1 MKTRWLD
8 GLAGLVIIAAL
19 ALRLLS
25 LNQFIAADELRW
37 VCRSLN
43 FGQALATGALA
54 DTFQT
59 GHPGVLTMWAG
70 SLAVPA
76 ATAPQALATC
86 AATDTATAPSAVGMV
101 ELAGLADVLW
111 RMRVGVALLT
121 TALLAAVYRLA
132 RRVLGPLAA
141 LFGLILLAF
150 DPFFLAHSRVLHL
163 DALLSGLLL
172 VSVLALLA
180 AFLPSAAR
188 APDHAPGTGVDPSGP
203 PPVPSVSSVV
213 RPRPPSTLFLVLSG
227 AVAGVALTQKVA
239 AVFVLPWAGLA
250 LAWLTWQSLD
260 PDRRHLGAWLRALL
274 RHGLVWGLALV
285 AAVFIVWPAAWAAPV
300 ATLRGVINKAA
311 IEGGNPH
318 QAGQFIDE
326 EIVDDPGAFMYVLA
340 LLFRASPWLFV
351 GVPLGAWA
359 AWRAGRRANV
369 RVAVVGLLAFALLFG
384 ALIAF
389 SPKKFDRYLL
399 PVFPPL
405 DLVAGVG
412 LAALASF
419 RVRPRASQAAG
430 RGDPPWPPSAPGQ
443 EGRHGGLPLQEAL
456 ALALVAAV
464 QLALLLPYAPY
475 YLTYYNPLLGGGPAA
490 TRWLLV
496 GWGEGYDQAARFLNQ
511 LQTAQRQT
519 AVRGV
524 SQFAPLYIGETR
536 SAPGYRPYQTRFVVL
551 YLNEIQRRRNEG
563 LIQRYYD
570 NPDAK
575 PLHIVTLNGIDY
587 AWVYENTTANA
598 PLAAIE
604 AERRPGDAFV
614 VNGDSLAAD
623 RLPLDVP
630 QAKIYGHFRAA
641 EMAETLAALPP
652 VQRLWYLRYPA
663 ADPGV
668 VLDALREHA
677 ILDGEVRQFPDVEV
691 WRFRPAPPA
700 DRAANADFGPLR
712 LVGWGAES
720 GAAMP
725 GTPMGVTLAWQP
737 TAPVTG
743 DAVAEVEA
751 VDAEGRVVARVEKPA
766 RDAALRPASQW
777 AVGDRVETLA
787 PLTVP
792 PGTPPGEYTL
802 RAGIKGA
809 GQTATLG
816 NLSVAR
822 GGPTD
827 GIQIP
832 TRLDAPAGPG
842 LRLAG
847 HGLPP
852 AAPAGTTLDAPLVWR
867 ADGPVAAASADLA
880 LRDAAGRLGP
890 TTSAP
895 LLGVPLSQ
903 WQPGDVFRAIRT
915 VTIPADAATGA
926 AYVEV
931 MPRDAAGGALLDT
944 PISLGPLW
952 LQGRPLTAPPRL
964 PHQATAYRV
973 ADTATLLGYDATQA
987 APGAPLDLTLTWRA
1001 DRATPTDYTA
1011 FVHLLA
1017 PDGRIVSQIDRAP
1030 GLGQYPTSQWQAGE
1044 VVADPYRLD
1053 VPPDTPP
1060 GRYQVAA
1067 GWYAPAGRAEA
1078 RDAAGQ
1084 RLAEDRILLDVD
1096 VR

>member
-8 GLAGLVIIAAL
+8 LLAGVVIVAAL
-19 ALRLLS
+19 TLRLLG

-37 VCRSLN
+37 VCRALN

-54 DTFQT
+54 NTFQT

-70 SLAVPA
+70 SLTVPA
-76 ATAPQALATC
+76 ATAPAALATC
-86 AATDTATAPSAVGMV
+86 AATDAATAPSAVGAS

-111 RMRVGVALLT
+111 RMRVGIALLN
-121 TALLAAVYRLA
+121 TALLAASYLLV

-180 AFLPSAAR
+180 AFLPSARRPA
-188 APDHAPGTGVDPSGP
+188 HET
-203 PPVPSVSSVV
+203 
-213 RPRPPSTLFLVLSG
+213 PRPPSTLFLILSG

-239 AVFVLPWAGLA
+239 AVFVLPWAALA
-250 LAWLTWQSLD
+250 LAWLTWRSLD
-260 PDRRHLGAWLRALL
+260 PAHRDLGAWLRALL
-274 RHGLVWGLALV
+274 RHGLVWAV
-285 AAVFIVWPAAWAAPV
+285 AFIVAIFVVWPAAWAAPA
-300 ATLRGVINKAA
+300 ATMRGVIDKAA
-311 IEGGNPH
+311 SEGGSPH

-359 AWRAGRRANV
+359 GWRARRGSNA
-369 RVAVVGLLAFALLFG
+369 RVAVGGLLAFALLFA

-399 PVFPPL
+399 PIFPPL

-412 LAALASF
+412 LAAVASF
-419 RVRPRASQAAG
+419 RVRPRSSAS
-430 RGDPPWPPSAPGQ
+430 SS
-443 EGRHGGLPLQEAL
+443 EKGRHIGLPLQEAL

-464 QLALLLPYAPY
+464 QLALVLPYAPY

-511 LQTAQRQT
+511 RPTAQRQT

-575 PLHIVTLNGIDY
+575 LLHVVTLNGIDY

-598 PLAAIE
+598 PLAVIE

-623 RLPLDVP
+623 RLPPDVP
-630 QAKIYGHFRAA
+630 QARIYGHFRAA
-641 EMAETLAALPP
+641 EMAEALAALPP
-652 VQRLWYLRYPA
+652 SQRLWYLRYRA

-668 VLDALREHA
+668 ALDALREHA

-691 WRFRPAPPA
+691 WRFRAAPPA
-700 DRAANADFGPLR
+700 ARVARADFGPLR
-712 LVGWGAES
+712 LVGWGVEEP
-720 GAAMP
+720 AATA
-725 GTPMGVTLAWQP
+725 GTPIGVALAWQP
-737 TAPVTG
+737 TAPVTD
-743 DAVAEVEA
+743 DAVAEVEV
-751 VDAEGRVVARVEKPA
+751 VDAEGRVVARTEKPA

-777 AVGDRVETLA
+777 AVGERVETLV
-787 PLTVP
+787 PLTIP

-802 RAGIKGA
+802 RAGVKGA
-809 GQTATLG
+809 APAAALG
-816 NLSVAR
+816 TMRVAR
-822 GGPTD
+822 NGATSE
-827 GIQIP
+827 IEIP

-852 AAPAGTTLDAPLVWR
+852 AAEAGTTLAVPLVWR
-867 ADGPVAAASADLA
+867 ADGPVSAASADLA
-880 LRDAAGRLGP
+880 LRDAAGHLGP

-903 WQPGDVFRAIRT
+903 WQAGDVFRATRA
-915 VTIPADAATGA
+915 VTLPADAATGPA
-926 AYVEV
+926 QVEV
-931 MPRDAAGGALLDT
+931 LPRDAAGGALLDT
-944 PISLGPLW
+944 PIVLGPLW
-952 LQGRPLTAPPRL
+952 LQGQPLAAPPRT
-964 PHQATAYRV
+964 PGQPTAYRV
-973 ADTATLLGYDATQA
+973 ADAATLLGYDAAQV

-1001 DRATPTDYTA
+1001 DRAAPTDYTV

-1017 PDGRIVSQIDRAP
+1017 PDGRILSQIDRTP
-1030 GLGQYPTSQWQAGE
+1030 GLSQYATSQWQAGE
-1044 VVADPYRLD
+1044 VVVDPYRLD

-1060 GRYQVAA
+1060 GRYQVAV
-1067 GWYAPAGRAEA
+1067 GWYTPAGRAEA